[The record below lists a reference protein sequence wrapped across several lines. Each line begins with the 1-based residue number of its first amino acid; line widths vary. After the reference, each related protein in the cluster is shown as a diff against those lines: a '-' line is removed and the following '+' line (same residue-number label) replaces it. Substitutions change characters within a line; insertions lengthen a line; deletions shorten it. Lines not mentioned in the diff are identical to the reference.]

1 MAIQGCGDRVPGG
14 WLSGIVMV
22 CGAAKN
28 TGRGQDV
35 VGPGVE
41 AVVTALLAVP
51 LRETA
56 CGPRGIIACG
66 SISPLRAMCPLWLLG
81 L

>member
-1 MAIQGCGDRVPGG
+1 MAIQGCGERVTGG

-28 TGRGQDV
+28 KDRGQDV

-41 AVVTALLAVP
+41 AVVTALLGVP
-51 LRETA
+51 LPETV
-56 CGPRGIIACG
+56 CSPRGVIACG
-66 SISPLRAMCPLWLLG
+66 SISALRAMCPLWLLG